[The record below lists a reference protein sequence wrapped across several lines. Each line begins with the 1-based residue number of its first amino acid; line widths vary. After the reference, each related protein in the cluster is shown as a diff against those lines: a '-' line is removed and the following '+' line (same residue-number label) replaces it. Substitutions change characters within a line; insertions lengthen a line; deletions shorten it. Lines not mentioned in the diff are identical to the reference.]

1 MKARMLER
9 ENAAKLAQLVY
20 ELLRFGKIR
29 DRHLEALTEF
39 EYLKSLTEFEQSSI
53 ELVRPPNPGHGYAI
67 AVLFADGRDVVIR
80 FEEAGGK

>member
-20 ELLRFGKIR
+20 ELLRFQVRGA
-29 DRHLEALTEF
+29 D
-39 EYLKSLTEFEQSSI
+39 SI
-53 ELVRPPNPGHGYAI
+53 ELVRPPNPGHGHAI